1 MTLIRFQDNAA
12 TSECYVSF
20 RYDAGYV
27 EALKDLVPGR
37 LRSFDPASKVWTVP
51 LDYAD
56 RLREAASDNGHE
68 IEGVV
73 PRPRRS
79 DHYPKGEGGFF
90 GIDDDEGAKATAAAL
105 IDSITPDRRG
115 AVFREMGKILY
126 PEAYGK
132 RRKR

>member
-20 RYDAGYV
+20 RYDADYV
-27 EALKDLVPGR
+27 GALKDLVPSR

-56 RLREAASDNGHE
+56 RLRAAATDAGHE

-73 PRPRRS
+73 PRPKRS
-79 DHYPKGEGGFF
+79 DHYAKGEGGFF

-105 IDSITPDRRG
+105 VASITPALRG

-126 PEAYGK
+126 PDMYPK
-132 RRKR
+132 RR